1 MSPLRRSLRV
11 KLGVG
16 LGAAGAAAV
25 LSVARL
31 ASALKLY
38 SCIVVKGRR
47 EEDIPPSSP
56 SKLDGMLTGL
66 LVTLLGGH
74 AIPLVTR
81 LRDGGG
87 GLSC

>member
-1 MSPLRRSLRV
+1 M

-25 LSVARL
+25 FSVARL
-31 ASALKLY
+31 ARALRLY
-38 SCIVVKGRR
+38 SWMVVKGRR
-47 EEDIPPSSP
+47 EEGNPPSSP

-74 AIPLVTR
+74 TIPLVTR